1 MTRVD
6 LLQLAR
12 EMLVSATMVATP
24 VLIVVA
30 VVGLAISLV
39 QALTQIQE
47 QSLSFVP
54 KMLAGIG
61 TLLALSPWMIGV
73 LVTLATR
80 IMSSIGGPLS

>member
-1 MTRVD
+1 
-6 LLQLAR
+6 
-12 EMLVSATMVATP
+12 MLFSATMVATP
-24 VLIVVA
+24 VLLVVA

-61 TLLALSPWMIGV
+61 TLLALSPWMIGT
-73 LVTLATR
+73 LVSLATR
-80 IMSSIGGPLS
+80 IMSGIGGPLS

>member
-1 MTRVD
+1 
-6 LLQLAR
+6 
-12 EMLVSATMVATP
+12 MLVSATMVATP